1 MDPQAFTGLLPIV
14 VLFAVFYF
22 LLIKPQQ
29 KQQKKRKE
37 MLAAI
42 QKGDK
47 VITIGGIYGTI
58 KELRDT
64 DMTLRV
70 GDNVDIRMTRYSV
83 DRLQEQE

>member
-1 MDPQAFTGLLPIV
+1 MDLQTISGLLPIV

-22 LLIKPQQ
+22 LLIRPQQ

-37 MLAAI
+37 MLASLK
-42 QKGDK
+42 KGDK

-64 DMTLRV
+64 DLTLRI
-70 GDNVDIRMTRYSV
+70 GDNMDIRMTRYSI
-83 DRLQEQE
+83 DRVQEE

>member
-1 MDPQAFTGLLPIV
+1 MEGLQSFLPII

-22 LLIKPQQ
+22 LLIRPQQ
-29 KQQKKRKE
+29 RQQKKRKE
-37 MLAAI
+37 MLAALK
-42 QKGDK
+42 KGDK

-64 DMTLRV
+64 DLILRA

-83 DRLQEQE
+83 DRLQQEE

>member
-1 MDPQAFTGLLPIV
+1 MDTQTITGLLPIV

-22 LLIKPQQ
+22 LLIRPQQ

-37 MLAAI
+37 MLASLK
-42 QKGDK
+42 KGDK

-64 DMTLRV
+64 DLTLRI
-70 GDNVDIRMTRYSV
+70 GDNMDIRMTRYSI
-83 DRLQEQE
+83 DRVQEE